1 MAGVT
6 EVSFHRSMQSTAP
19 SRPCP
24 PPDPGE
30 APFEILTMW
39 KWAGVR
45 SDATQ
50 ITSDVVN
57 ASKNKAFY
65 REGETRGHI
74 QQLSEVV
81 ISSD

>member
-24 PPDPGE
+24 PDAGE
-30 APFEILTMW
+30 APFEILTIW

-50 ITSDVVN
+50 ITSYVVN
-57 ASKNKAFY
+57 ASKNKVFY

-81 ISSD
+81 ISSE